1 VGTFS
6 DLFSRLD
13 ADDRVKGKQFEHICK
28 WFLTNDPLYKAR
40 LRRVWLWKEWTDR
53 WSDTE
58 AGIDLVAEDY
68 DGHLWAVQ
76 AKAYR
81 EDRAIPKSELN
92 KFLSESNRAIFSER
106 LLIATTDGLHHIA
119 KGTMGAQEKNVSF
132 VGLSDLR
139 AADAYLQWPNSPDD
153 LRPSPPPKPSKPHDY
168 QREAIK
174 DVVKGFKN
182 ADRGQLIMACGTGK
196 TLTSLFIKEK
206 LTAQRTLVL
215 VRRCRC

>member
-1 VGTFS
+1 MSRPRLASACVGTFS
-6 DLFSRLD
+6 ELISRLD

-40 LRRVWLWKEWTDR
+40 LRHVWLWKEWTYR
-53 WSDTE
+53 WSDAE

-81 EDRAIPKSELN
+81 EDRPIPKRELN
-92 KFLSESNRAIFSER
+92 KFLSESNQAIFSDR

-119 KGTMGAQEKNVSF
+119 KRTVSAQEKNVSF

-139 AADAYLQWPNSPDD
+139 AADEYLDWPNSPDD
-153 LRPSPPPKPSKPHDY
+153 LRPSPPPKPNKPHGY

-174 DVVKGFKN
+174 AVVKGFN
-182 ADRGQLIMACGTGK
+182 ER
-196 TLTSLFIKEK
+196 
-206 LTAQRTLVL
+206 
-215 VRRCRC
+215 